1 MSQDKHVLHL
11 RSNQSNNYPTSDKT
25 ISGTPIMDYGEI
37 AINYAA
43 DNEFISIKNSNN
55 TLTLFRAWP
64 YIEQVIL
71 DNELVTASALTTL
84 KESCGFD
91 RNGKYAPSTSS
102 KYISE
107 AITITDAL
115 DILDENLSQTYTKNE
130 IDSKGYLTEVP
141 EIYPTYDWIWEQN
154 FARFDNIPTS
164 TSDLINDSDFI
175 TTTSVNSLIE
185 THDTEIKTLIEDN
198 EKVVA
203 TAITKLNDACGFDGN
218 IQYQPNQNANYVGDA
233 KSLTEAVD
241 ILDSKLGTMSE
252 NSGALTYIPNIIQ
265 GEYYDTTNG
274 EVKSTTD
281 TYRYRTSKFSTLGK
295 FVAKFRWNVTTSG
308 TLTVHAWDTKGN
320 YGGNVTTE
328 TVVGTEQEWTLIP
341 SDGVAY
347 YAFDFN
353 TNDTDASTIYVDII
367 YTYAQQSEVDTLSV
381 QVNTNTNNIT
391 SINNQVETLTTTV
404 SNNEE
409 VTAAAL
415 TKLNESCGFNEN
427 KEFVPSTNATYISEA
442 TNVTEALN
450 VLDEKLSSPES
461 LIGLNY
467 VKGGYADFI
476 WDTTRFDNT
485 NVNLTQ
491 IMYSV
496 TGLKSGDEIT
506 VSFDYQI
513 SGVDFSSANASISV
527 QSHTQWG
534 YQTFNFTVNQNTSGH
549 HSFTTH
555 ITTATTV
562 IESTVMCPYIRLS
575 LIGGDENSIIKIS
588 NFTIVKGNKEIL
600 NTISKSDR
608 DYHNG
613 FNKVNTLSNISST
626 KRSVLCST
634 NVDQS
639 FYLDIYND
647 LMPNGEEM
655 HILVQNT
662 NTTNNITIAFS
673 TASHYVLMSG
683 SSLTIQPSSWGEINV
698 LRLGHK
704 YYVRS
709 I

>member
-203 TAITKLNDACGFDGN
+203 TAITKLN
-218 IQYQPNQNANYVGDA
+218 
-233 KSLTEAVD
+233 
-241 ILDSKLGTMSE
+241 
-252 NSGALTYIPNIIQ
+252 
-265 GEYYDTTNG
+265 
-274 EVKSTTD
+274 
-281 TYRYRTSKFSTLGK
+281 
-295 FVAKFRWNVTTSG
+295 
-308 TLTVHAWDTKGN
+308 
-320 YGGNVTTE
+320 
-328 TVVGTEQEWTLIP
+328 
-341 SDGVAY
+341 
-347 YAFDFN
+347 
-353 TNDTDASTIYVDII
+353 
-367 YTYAQQSEVDTLSV
+367 
-381 QVNTNTNNIT
+381 
-391 SINNQVETLTTTV
+391 
-404 SNNEE
+404 
-409 VTAAAL
+409 
-415 TKLNESCGFNEN
+415 ESCGFNEN
-427 KEFVPSTNATYISEA
+427 AEFVPSTNATYISEA

-527 QSHTQWG
+527 QSHSQWG

-600 NTISKSDR
+600 NTISKSER

-613 FNKVNTLSNISST
+613 FNKVNTLSNISNT